1 MPVRWRDTRFL
12 ALTDALDLRVN
23 RLLGLLPDDEL
34 DGMRPSIEVLQ
45 LPVRTVVGRPGEQVE
60 FVYLPLTA
68 MLSIVGSDSTGAGV
82 EMATVG
88 REGLVGLAAAFGTG
102 STPATTVVQLPGTT
116 ARIPAGVFAAELA
129 RSESLRRIVD
139 RYTAALL
146 VQMGQGAVCNRLH
159 ELEARAA
166 RWLLATRDRVDS
178 DEFPLT
184 QQFLAIMLGVT
195 RPKVTLASAA
205 LQRAGLIAN
214 PRNSFRIL
222 NREGLEAA
230 ACDCYAI
237 IRNEFRRLL
246 GT

>member
-1 MPVRWRDTRFL
+1 MADVAT
-12 ALTDALDLRVN
+12 LRVN
-23 RLLGLLPDDEL
+23 RLLALLPEIEL
-34 DGMRPSIEVLQ
+34 ERLRPVIDVVT
-45 LPVRTVVGRPGEQVE
+45 LPARTVVGRPGEPVDCIH
-60 FVYLPLTA
+60 LPLTA
-68 MLSIVGSDSTGAGV
+68 MMSIVGSDSTGTGV

-88 REGLVGLAAAFGTG
+88 REGLVGLPAILRTG
-102 STPATTVVQLPGTT
+102 SSPATTVVQLPGT
-116 ARIPAGVFAAELA
+116 AAQLPAALFAAELDRKGA
-129 RSESLRRIVD
+129 LRSIVD

-205 LQRAGLIAN
+205 LQRAGLIDN

-222 NREGLEAA
+222 DREGLEGV
-230 ACDCYAI
+230 ACDCYGI
-237 IRNEFRRLL
+237 IRSEFRRLL
-246 GT
+246 GP